1 MSKNNFD
8 DELQKNLK
16 KIAKR
21 QKEKRERLK
30 KKYNNMPEEE
40 KNELKSRL
48 KKKIQMKEQMRMTKF
63 KKENTKIN
71 HNLTP
76 GNNSDIYTA
85 TALMKKDVEK
95 LQKEGINNILQLD
108 KMLTKKYKFLKDKY
122 FAIYRAILR
131 NELPL
136 EVLITMLK
144 QKDRVEREEISEE
157 KASLEMGS
165 MFAKKL
171 NVDIDS
177 LVKSGMENKKK
188 MGD

>member
-1 MSKNNFD
+1 MSKSNFD

-40 KNELKSRL
+40 KNELKAKL
-48 KKKIQMKEQMRMTKF
+48 KKKIEMKQQMRMSKF

-71 HNLTP
+71 HKLTP

-95 LQKEGINNILQLD
+95 LQKEKLNILQMD
-108 KMLTKKYKFLKDKY
+108 KMLTTKYQFLKDKY

-136 EVLITMLK
+136 EVLISMLK

-171 NVDIDS
+171 NVDVDA

-188 MGD
+188 MEG